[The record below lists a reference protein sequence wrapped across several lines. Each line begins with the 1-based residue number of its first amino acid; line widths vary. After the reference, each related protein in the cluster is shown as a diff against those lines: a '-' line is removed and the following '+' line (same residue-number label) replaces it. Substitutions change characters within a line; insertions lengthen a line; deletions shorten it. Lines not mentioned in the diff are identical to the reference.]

1 MANVRV
7 EQRNAHLAGPVRLEY
22 VNGREGQ
29 VAKATITVISN
40 SRRGSGDEREEEA
53 TSLMWTLWGR
63 QAENAAE
70 YLGKGSHVN
79 VIGRLRNNNFRNAEG
94 FDVYTLAFTVEEI
107 DYLDSRAESEARRA
121 RSEGRTEPPA
131 PASAPAPA
139 PAAKPVNGRRP
150 ARPQPQA

>member
-22 VNGREGQ
+22 VNGREGR

-40 SRRGSGDEREEEA
+40 NRRGSGEDREEEA

-79 VIGRLRNNNFRNAEG
+79 VTGRVRNNNYRNAEG
-94 FDVYTLAFTVEEI
+94 AEVYGLAFTAEEI

-121 RSEGRTEPPA
+121 RSEGRAEPPA
-131 PASAPAPA
+131 PAPAPV
-139 PAAKPVNGRRP
+139 AKPVNGRRP
-150 ARPQPQA
+150 ARPQSQA

>member
-22 VNGREGQ
+22 VKGREGQ

-94 FDVYTLAFTVEEI
+94 FDVYMLAFTVEEI

-121 RSEGRTEPPA
+121 RSEGRAEPP
-131 PASAPAPA
+131 APAPA

-150 ARPQPQA
+150 ARPQSQA

>member
-7 EQRNAHLAGPVRLEY
+7 EQRNAHLAGPVRVEY

-40 SRRGSGDEREEEA
+40 NRRGSGEDRDEEA
-53 TSLMWTLWGR
+53 TSIRWTVWGR

-70 YLGKGSHVN
+70 YLTKGSHVN
-79 VIGRLRNNNFRNAEG
+79 VIGRLRNNNFRNAAGE
-94 FDVYTLAFTVEEI
+94 DVWALAFTVEEI

-121 RSEGRTEPPA
+121 RTEGAAE
-131 PASAPAPA
+131 APAPF
-139 PAAKPVNGRRP
+139 AAAARRP
-150 ARPQPQA
+150 QAQRPQARAQA